1 MKYNFKFIENNGRA
15 TRAKLETS
23 VRLNKTMVWIGK
35 AAIEALDLKPGKH
48 PVKIG
53 FDHAQKIVA
62 IIPDP
67 EGTFAISINEKKPIE
82 GKIYSTAIINP
93 IATTVGTRPDV
104 SIDAGMLILQKG

>member
-1 MKYNFKFIENNGRA
+1 VKYNLKFIENEKRGK
-15 TRAKLETS
+15 AKLETS
-23 VRLNKTMVWIGK
+23 VKLYKNLVWIGK
-35 AAIEALDLKPGKH
+35 AAVEQLRLNLGRN

-53 FDHAQKIVA
+53 FDYDQKIVA

-67 EGTFAISINEKKPIE
+67 EGTFSISINEKKPIE

-93 IATTVGTRPDV
+93 IAATVGTRPDV